1 MKCLLSVCLVTLLAT
16 LIHYGRAQNPPMR
29 QGVSVEMAA
38 TNNAVAVP
46 EADGADAWIIAITA
60 DGRLYF
66 GVKAVT
72 SDQLFEEMKA
82 TPRKRDAKL
91 FVKADARS
99 TFASLKSALGPARS
113 VEFEKA
119 VLLTSQPAHASG
131 HEVFP
136 PHGIEVQIVPTAKPG
151 QIDVRWLRLEQSSTL
166 TVNGKTVA
174 WTELDNT
181 LKNLVRG
188 PNQIVEVEPVDSVQV
203 AEVIR
208 VLDEAR
214 KSGAAV
220 VLPMFH
226 SI

>member
-29 QGVSVEMAA
+29 QGVSVEMA
-38 TNNAVAVP
+38 TTKNAAAMT
-46 EADGADAWIIAITA
+46 EADKADAWIVAITA

-72 SDQLFEEMKA
+72 SDQLFEEMEA

-99 TFASLKSALGPARS
+99 TFASLKSVLGPARS

-119 VLLTSQPAHASG
+119 VLLTSQPEHASG
-131 HEVFP
+131 HEMFP
-136 PHGIEVQIVPTAKPG
+136 PQGIEVQILPTAKPG
-151 QIDVRWLRLEQSSTL
+151 QIDVRLLRHEQSSTL

-174 WTELDNT
+174 WTELDST

-188 PNQIVEVEPVDSVQV
+188 PGQIVEVKPSDSVPV

-208 VLDEAR
+208 VLDEVR
-214 KSGAAV
+214 KSGADV

>member
-16 LIHYGRAQNPPMR
+16 VIHYGRAQNPPMR
-29 QGVSVEMAA
+29 QGVGVEMA
-38 TNNAVAVP
+38 TTMNAAAMP
-46 EADGADAWIIAITA
+46 EADKADAWIVAITA

-72 SDQLFEEMKA
+72 SDQLFEEMEA

-99 TFASLKSALGPARS
+99 TFASLKSALGAARS

-131 HEVFP
+131 NEVFP
-136 PHGIEVQIVPTAKPG
+136 PQGIEVQIVPHATPG
-151 QIDVRWLRLEQSSTL
+151 QIDVRLLRNEQSSTL

-174 WTELDNT
+174 WTELDST
-181 LKNLVRG
+181 LKNLVHG
-188 PNQIVEVEPVDSVQV
+188 SDQIVEVKPVDSVPV

>member
-16 LIHYGRAQNPPMR
+16 VIHYGRAQNPPMR
-29 QGVSVEMAA
+29 QGVSVEMA
-38 TNNAVAVP
+38 TTKNAAAMP
-46 EADGADAWIIAITA
+46 EADKADAWIVAITA

-72 SDQLFEEMKA
+72 SDQLFEEMEA

-99 TFASLKSALGPARS
+99 TFASLKSALGAARS

-131 HEVFP
+131 NEVFP
-136 PHGIEVQIVPTAKPG
+136 PQGIEVQIVPHATPG
-151 QIDVRWLRLEQSSTL
+151 QIDVRLLRNEQSSTL

-174 WTELDNT
+174 WTELDST
-181 LKNLVRG
+181 LKNLVHG
-188 PNQIVEVEPVDSVQV
+188 SDQIVEVKPVDSVPV